1 MALATIDIG
10 SNSIRLLIGEVNEG
24 NIMPLVYEREAT
36 RLASRISETDRLK
49 EEAMDS
55 TIEVLKKFQESID
68 KHDVTDIRVLGTSA
82 LREAGNSNEFLKS
95 IKDETGI
102 DVEVVTGDDE
112 ASLTA
117 RGVASTVKDCPSA
130 LVMDIGGGS
139 TEFVFISE
147 DNIIDKNTLP
157 FGVVKLYED
166 HVSSDPPSDEDL
178 RSLNKAVDDISSKIW
193 YRFERKLE
201 TGTVLLATAGTAT
214 TLACIDM
221 GIDISDWQ
229 KAHLHK
235 LQIKMLRKMAVS
247 LLSLPASER
256 SKTKGLEPERA
267 DLIIPGILLTIKV
280 MSTLGFKEMV
290 ISNYGLMEGALLGL
304 ADETDSK

>member
-24 NIMPLVYEREAT
+24 NITPLVYEREAT
-36 RLASRISETDRLK
+36 RLASGISETDRLK

-68 KHDVTDIRVLGTSA
+68 KHDVADIRVLGTSA

-102 DVEVVTGDDE
+102 DVEVVSGNDE
-112 ASLTA
+112 ASLMA
-117 RGVASTVKDCPSA
+117 RGVASSVKDCPSA

-139 TEFVFISE
+139 TEFVFISD
-147 DNIIDKNTLP
+147 DNILDKNTLP
-157 FGVVKLYED
+157 FGVVKLYEE
-166 HVSSDPPSDEDL
+166 HISSDPPSDGDL
-178 RSLNKAVDDISSKIW
+178 RSLNIAVDDISNKIW
-193 YRFERKLE
+193 YRFERRLE
-201 TGTVLLATAGTAT
+201 TGTVLVGTAGTAT

-221 GIDISDWQ
+221 GLDISEWQ
-229 KAHLHK
+229 KAHLH
-235 LQIKMLRKMAVS
+235 QIQLKMIRRMSVA

-256 SKTKGLEPERA
+256 SLTKGLEPERA

-280 MSTLGFKEMV
+280 MSTMGFKEMV

-304 ADETDSK
+304 ADETDS